1 MAIRR
6 DVIVPINGSKAS
18 LDSKIFVFR
27 NDRGID
33 LHLKLA
39 NFSYVVESLND
50 VITASARVLK
60 PSREEYFDIDTLTVD
75 EDTIIFTITQSMT
88 DEFAEIGTYS
98 VQISLYDSEGNR
110 ITIPSIDFYVK
121 ELIAQDAVMED
132 NDYARADYSLA
143 DFGRAAPSEY
153 TSIEGNYVRTWW
165 YAGDYITAAKLDNI
179 ENGINLNILQEDFTV
194 QGISIGAAV
203 DKKVYHPGTTALD
216 LIKDMLTVRVVPKYT
231 SPTMSLSSSV
241 TSCELGAMISPTI
254 RINFNTGD
262 SGGIKSSSITHDGS
276 TLTTSTSISISNFL
290 MDRDK
295 EFIGTV
301 EYLKGDIKYDN
312 LGDPVPGFIQEGSI
326 TSRLT
331 IKAYRPS
338 FAFCDNVSDVPTS
351 SYIRGKSKY
360 GLNPTKGSASRVT
373 TNPDTN
379 LVVFA
384 YPATLGECTKI
395 RYEDL
400 NDDGSKSIFTLAKI
414 DIPDL
419 QGTNPETY
427 NVYYYIPLVAFG
439 SNATFTMTI

>member
-6 DVIVPINGSKAS
+6 DVIVTINGSKAS

-194 QGISIGAAV
+194 QGISICAAV
-203 DKKVYHPGTTALD
+203 DKKVYHP
-216 LIKDMLTVRVVPKYT
+216 
-231 SPTMSLSSSV
+231 
-241 TSCELGAMISPTI
+241 
-254 RINFNTGD
+254 
-262 SGGIKSSSITHDGS
+262 
-276 TLTTSTSISISNFL
+276 
-290 MDRDK
+290 
-295 EFIGTV
+295 
-301 EYLKGDIKYDN
+301 
-312 LGDPVPGFIQEGSI
+312 
-326 TSRLT
+326 
-331 IKAYRPS
+331 
-338 FAFCDNVSDVPTS
+338 
-351 SYIRGKSKY
+351 
-360 GLNPTKGSASRVT
+360 
-373 TNPDTN
+373 
-379 LVVFA
+379 
-384 YPATLGECTKI
+384 
-395 RYEDL
+395 
-400 NDDGSKSIFTLAKI
+400 
-414 DIPDL
+414 
-419 QGTNPETY
+419 
-427 NVYYYIPLVAFG
+427 
-439 SNATFTMTI
+439 

>member
-1 MAIRR
+1 M
-6 DVIVPINGSKAS
+6 VI
-18 LDSKIFVFR
+18 
-27 NDRGID
+27 
-33 LHLKLA
+33 
-39 NFSYVVESLND
+39 
-50 VITASARVLK
+50 
-60 PSREEYFDIDTLTVD
+60 
-75 EDTIIFTITQSMT
+75 
-88 DEFAEIGTYS
+88 
-98 VQISLYDSEGNR
+98 
-110 ITIPSIDFYVK
+110 
-121 ELIAQDAVMED
+121 AVMED

-301 EYLKGDIKYDN
+301 EYLEGAIKYDN
-312 LGDPVPGFIQEGSI
+312 LGDPVPGFIQEGSL

-351 SYIRGKSKY
+351 SYIRSKSKY
-360 GLNPTKGSASRVT
+360 GLNPTKAVRQLLIDILIDRSENHKDKFISPIIYEEMLGMEIKRNGKVEHSASTHDDQVFSMLMALYVWYEGVNLSERFGIKKCSIKTDDGWSSHRGSA
-373 TNPDTN
+373 
-379 LVVFA
+379 
-384 YPATLGECTKI
+384 
-395 RYEDL
+395 
-400 NDDGSKSIFTLAKI
+400 
-414 DIPDL
+414 
-419 QGTNPETY
+419 
-427 NVYYYIPLVAFG
+427 
-439 SNATFTMTI
+439 